1 MTPDT
6 TKLESRYDLFV
17 AKVAASKIVWGLLNK
32 KGWAN
37 SHAANNEESTVV
49 PFWSERA
56 YAKACA
62 KDDWRDY
69 TPTEIPLV
77 DFLESWCLGMADDD
91 LLAGINWDAN
101 MSGIEVNTFQLA
113 VDILEQLKVIQSAI
127 KFANHAGIDEFI
139 ADIRLSLD
147 NEEEEGEGDKE

>member
-1 MTPDT
+1 MTQDT
-6 TKLESRYDLFV
+6 TKLDSRYDLFV
-17 AKVAASKIVWGLLNK
+17 AKVAASKIVWGLQNK

-37 SHAANNEESTVV
+37 SHAADNEDTTVV

-62 KDDWRDY
+62 KDDWRDF

-91 LLAGINWDAN
+91 LLAGINWDAS
-101 MSGIEVNTFQLA
+101 MFGKEVNPFQLA
-113 VDILEQLKVIQSAI
+113 VDILEQLKVIKSAI
-127 KFANHAGIDEFI
+127 KFADFASIDDFI
-139 ADIRLSLD
+139 ADIKVSLD
-147 NEEEEGEGDKE
+147 TDEEEEEPAKE

>member
-1 MTPDT
+1 MKMSEDT
-6 TKLESRYDLFV
+6 TTIDSRYTLFIG
-17 AKVAASKIVWGLLNK
+17 KVAASKIVWGLQNK

-37 SHAANNEESTVV
+37 SHAANNEETTVV

-69 TPTEIPLV
+69 AATEIPLT

-101 MSGIEVNTFQLA
+101 MFGKEVNPLPLA
-113 VDILEQLKVIQSAI
+113 IDILEQLKVINSAI
-127 KFANHAGIDEFI
+127 KFTNYADINEFI
-139 ADIRLSLD
+139 ADIKLST
-147 NEEEEGEGDKE
+147 EE

>member
-1 MTPDT
+1 MLQNT
-6 TKLESRYDLFV
+6 TTLESRYSLFI
-17 AKVAASKIVWGLLNK
+17 AKVAASKIVWGLENK

-37 SHAANNEESTVV
+37 SHAADNEETTVV

-69 TPTEIPLV
+69 TAAEIPLV
-77 DFLESWCLGMADDD
+77 DFLESWCLGMADDE

-101 MSGIEVNTFQLA
+101 MFGNEVEPFKLA
-113 VDILEQLKVIQSAI
+113 VDILEQLKVIKSAI
-127 KFANHAGIDEFI
+127 KFKNHGSIDDFI
-139 ADIRLSLD
+139 ADIKLSLD
-147 NEEEEGEGDKE
+147 EDEEEETVKE

>member
-1 MTPDT
+1 MLQDT
-6 TKLESRYDLFV
+6 ATTDSRYSLFI
-17 AKVAASKIVWGLLNK
+17 AKVAASKIVWGLQNK

-37 SHAANNEESTVV
+37 SHAADNEETTVV

-69 TPTEIPLV
+69 TATEVPLT

-101 MSGIEVNTFQLA
+101 MFGKEVNPLNLA
-113 VDILEQLKVIQSAI
+113 VDILEQLKVIKSAI
-127 KFANHAGIDEFI
+127 KFADHASIDEFI
-139 ADIRLSLD
+139 ADIRLSLGD
-147 NEEEEGEGDKE
+147 DDEEEEQ

>member
-1 MTPDT
+1 MPQNPAT
-6 TKLESRYDLFV
+6 LESRYSLFI
-17 AKVAASKIVWGLLNK
+17 AKVAASKIVWGLQNK

-37 SHAANNEESTVV
+37 SHATDNEDTTVV

-69 TPTEIPLV
+69 IATEIPLV
-77 DFLESWCLGMADDD
+77 DFLESWCRGMADDD

-101 MSGIEVNTFQLA
+101 MFGNEVNPLKLA
-113 VDILEQLKVIQSAI
+113 VDILEQLKVIKSAI
-127 KFANHAGIDEFI
+127 KFADHASIDDFI
-139 ADIRLSLD
+139 ADIKLSLD
-147 NEEEEGEGDKE
+147 EDDEE

>member
-1 MTPDT
+1 MLQNTANLPS
-6 TKLESRYDLFV
+6 KYELFV
-17 AKVAASKIVWGLLNK
+17 AKVAAAKIVWGLQNK

-37 SHAANNEESTVV
+37 SHAADNEDITVV

-77 DFLESWCLGMADDD
+77 DFLESWCRGMADDD

-101 MSGIEVNTFQLA
+101 MAGDEVNPLQLA
-113 VDILEQLKVIQSAI
+113 VDILEQLKVIKSAI
-127 KFANHAGIDEFI
+127 KFAEYGSIEEFI
-139 ADIRLSLD
+139 ADLKVLLD
-147 NEEEEGEGDKE
+147 DEDEVQE

>member
-1 MTPDT
+1 MTQNET
-6 TKLESRYDLFV
+6 LLASRYNLFV
-17 AKVAASKIVWGLLNK
+17 AKVAAAKIVWGLQNK

-37 SHAANNEESTVV
+37 SHAADDEDTTVV

-62 KDDWRDY
+62 KDAWRDY
-69 TPTEIPLV
+69 AATEIPLV

-101 MSGIEVNTFQLA
+101 MLGKEVNPLQLA
-113 VDILEQLKVIQSAI
+113 VDILEQLKVIKSAI
-127 KFANHAGIDEFI
+127 KFADRSSIDDFI
-139 ADIRLSLD
+139 ADIKLSLD
-147 NEEEEGEGDKE
+147 DEDEEE